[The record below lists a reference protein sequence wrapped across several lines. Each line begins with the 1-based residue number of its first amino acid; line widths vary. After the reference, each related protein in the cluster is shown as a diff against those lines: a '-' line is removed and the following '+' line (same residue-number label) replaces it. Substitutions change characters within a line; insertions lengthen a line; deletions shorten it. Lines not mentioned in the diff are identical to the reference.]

1 MTNIH
6 DLTNLLRDVRSE
18 YQTAWQKAEEERK
31 QELATLQRDYV
42 RNTPTYASKEKEI
55 QLNYEVSIVA
65 AREKAAKKTAEEI
78 EELKAWE
85 QARIGRIDETALS
98 KINALRGIPLT
109 MAELQEVLAKN
120 GRSNYWVQK
129 AVGALA
135 EENGIP
141 VTELPLDASL
151 DTKLN
156 VLNQL
161 SDQLDKLLSFY
172 NMGAHDGE
180 SMRARFLYL
189 NNDILNNAVNI
200 YNNGVQDLSEMD
212 AVERSYCKIKAMSG
226 QMSKACAIS
235 NSLRNLKS
243 QDAKNMLLYRLATDD
258 SIRSEAYQVAGIADE
273 IAQWKGGR
281 KAERYVKAIKLMD
294 KLKTTQDVEE
304 IESTLKDYV
313 ERVKMGS

>member
-6 DLTNLLRDVRSE
+6 DLTNLLGDVRSE

-42 RNTPTYASKEKEI
+42 RNTPTYAAKEKEI

-78 EELKAWE
+78 EKLKAWE
-85 QARIGRIDETALS
+85 QARVSRIDETALS

-172 NMGAHDGE
+172 NTGAHDSE

-189 NNDILNNAVNI
+189 NDDILNNAVNI
-200 YNNGVQDLSEMD
+200 YNNGVRDLSEAD
-212 AVERSYCKIKAMSG
+212 A
-226 QMSKACAIS
+226 
-235 NSLRNLKS
+235 
-243 QDAKNMLLYRLATDD
+243 
-258 SIRSEAYQVAGIADE
+258 
-273 IAQWKGGR
+273 
-281 KAERYVKAIKLMD
+281 AERYVKAIKFMD